1 MARVA
6 RHVRVTGRVQGVFFR
21 AWTRE
26 QAHRLD
32 VYGWVRN
39 CADGSV
45 ELHLE
50 GAEGN
55 VDQLLEMLR
64 RGPSGARVEE
74 LDVTEAAL
82 QKHDWFVVK
91 D

>member
-1 MARVA
+1 MARIA

-26 QAHRLD
+26 QADRLD

-39 CADGSV
+39 SPDGSV

-50 GAEGN
+50 GSQDN
-55 VDQLLEMLR
+55 VDQLLEMLK
-64 RGPSGARVEE
+64 RGPPGARVDV
-74 LDVTEAAL
+74 LDVSETEPRN
-82 QKHDWFVVK
+82 HDWFVVK
-91 D
+91 H

>member
-1 MARVA
+1 
-6 RHVRVTGRVQGVFFR
+6 VQGVFFR

-26 QAHRLD
+26 QADRLD

-50 GAEGN
+50 GSRES

-64 RGPSGARVEE
+64 RGPSGARVED
-74 LDVTEAAL
+74 LDVDEAEP
-82 QKHDWFVVK
+82 QNHDWFVVK